1 MRFINRVDAARQLAA
16 KLIDLRGDPSVV
28 VLGIPRGGVVVAYEI
43 ALALKSPLDVVLS
56 RKLGAPNNAELAIGA
71 VAENGSR
78 ILDDLLIAHLRVPPE
93 YIERVTERQRL
104 EIERR
109 SALYRGQRKPI
120 DVRERTAVVVDDGV
134 ATGATMIV
142 SLRALRESGVQKLI
156 AAVPVIA
163 PESLSPVQKLAD
175 RVEYVAA
182 PGLFVSVGSFYDEF
196 NQVEDEE
203 VRERLSKANVE
214 GTTGAM

>member
-56 RKLGAPNNAELAIGA
+56 RKLGAPNNLELAIGA

-109 SALYRGQRKPI
+109 SASYRGQRKPM

-142 SLRALRESGVQKLI
+142 SLRALRESGAKKLI

-203 VRERLSKANVE
+203 VRELLSKVNVE

>member
-1 MRFINRVDAARQLAA
+1 M
-16 KLIDLRGDPSVV
+16 
-28 VLGIPRGGVVVAYEI
+28 
-43 ALALKSPLDVVLS
+43 
-56 RKLGAPNNAELAIGA
+56 
-71 VAENGSR
+71 
-78 ILDDLLIAHLRVPPE
+78 
-93 YIERVTERQRL
+93 
-104 EIERR
+104 
-109 SALYRGQRKPI
+109 

-142 SLRALRESGVQKLI
+142 SLRALRESGAKKLI

-203 VRERLSKANVE
+203 VRELLSKVNVE